1 MSSTGVRSR
10 SAIWLAAE
18 VSQLLQSAAQHHLP
32 RIAHLSALVAGAA
45 GPLDARPLMLSLEK
59 LSASIAS
66 LNPTGGKSAWMDL
79 FARSADRQQLAASSR
94 LFMTDAEAVRA
105 AADPL
110 YLAARVLGQRW
121 RLLAG
126 EYLAEVKALD
136 KTITT
141 ASLQLEALY
150 GDLAEKYQAAGA
162 PEVLTALDRVQARA
176 RELTQFLREQH
187 EVCLAARAVH
197 DATVQAVKLQGEAE
211 SLIEEQVIATSSR
224 LLGHAADAL
233 VLKRGAPAHMQQHS
247 QQEQGALR
255 AGITG
260 VRTTLQTLLE
270 QRQCLAQGLGGLAD
284 RVATVLAAQEALTR
298 RAERARTPQAA

>member
-66 LNPTGGKSAWMDL
+66 LNSTGGKSAWMDL

-233 VLKRGAPAHMQQHS
+233 VLKRGAPRS
-247 QQEQGALR
+247 PR
-255 AGITG
+255 P
-260 VRTTLQTLLE
+260 VRRLPPHF
-270 QRQCLAQGLGGLAD
+270 
-284 RVATVLAAQEALTR
+284 R
-298 RAERARTPQAA
+298 RRGHPRP